1 MIKKTLYFG
10 NPAYLKKEQDQLK
23 IEFPKE
29 EGKQNR
35 TIPIEDIGILI
46 LDHPRLT
53 VTQALLQALIENNAA
68 LLSCDSRHLPAGL
81 FMPMSANHIYTEKLR
96 YQLESSEPLRK
107 NLWQQTVKAKIDNQA
122 KVLLLRGKEAEN
134 MQYWSSKVRSGD
146 PDNYEGRAAA
156 NYWAKLIEGEVRF
169 KRYRYGEPP
178 NNLLNYGYAVLRAI
192 VARSLVASGMLPAVG
207 IHHRNK
213 YNPFCLAD
221 DIMEPY
227 RPYVDLLVLEVA
239 ANYEEEELET
249 LPPELKRELLTLPTL
264 DVWIEEQKSPLMVAM
279 QRTTASLMQC
289 YEGEK
294 RKIAYPE
301 IQVEWV
307 TAFPKF

>member
-10 NPAYLKKEQDQLK
+10 HPAYLKKEQIQLRVDY
-23 IEFPKE
+23 PAN
-29 EGKQNR
+29 EGKPAK
-35 TIPIEDIGILI
+35 TVPIEDVGILI

-53 VTQALLQALIENNAA
+53 ITQSLLQSLIENNAA
-68 LLSCDSRHLPAGL
+68 VLSCDNRHLPAGL
-81 FMPMSANHIYTEKLR
+81 FMPMSVNHIYTEKLR
-96 YQLESSEPLRK
+96 YQLDSSEPLRK

-122 KVLLLRGKEAEN
+122 RVLQNFGQKAEK
-134 MQYWSSKVRSGD
+134 MSYWFSKVRSGD
-146 PDNYEGRAAA
+146 PDNYEARAAA
-156 NYWAKLIEGEVRF
+156 HYWAHLMEEDAAFR
-169 KRYRYGEPP
+169 RHRYGEPP
-178 NNLLNYGYAVLRAI
+178 NNLLNYGYAVLRAV

-227 RPYVDLLVLEVA
+227 RPLVDLLVLEVA
-239 ANYEEEELET
+239 GQYEHGEIEQLT
-249 LPPELKRELLTLPTL
+249 PPVKQDLLVLPTI
-264 DVWIEEQKSPLMVAM
+264 DVRIEQITSPLMVAV

-289 YEGEK
+289 YEGER

-301 IQVEWV
+301 IGIV
-307 TAFPKF
+307 

>member
-29 EGKQNR
+29 EEKQTR

-122 KVLLLRGKEAEN
+122 RVLQLHGKDAEN

-156 NYWAKLIEGEVRF
+156 NYWAKLIEGEERF
-169 KRYRYGEPP
+169 TRYRYGEPP

-192 VARSLVASGMLPAVG
+192 VARSLVSSGMLPAVG

-221 DIMEPY
+221 DVMEPY

-239 ANYEEEELET
+239 SNYEEEELQT
-249 LPPELKRELLTLPTL
+249 LPPQLKRELLTLPTL
-264 DVWIEEQKSPLMVAM
+264 DVWIDEQKSPLMVAI

-301 IQVEWV
+301 IQ
-307 TAFPKF
+307 FN

>member
-10 NPAYLKKEQDQLK
+10 NPAYLKKDQLQLRVEYPEDEEK
-23 IEFPKE
+23 PPK
-29 EGKQNR
+29 
-35 TIPIEDIGILI
+35 TVPIEDVGIVI
-46 LDHPRLT
+46 IDHPRVT
-53 VTQALLQALIENNAA
+53 ITQALLTALIENNAA

-107 NLWQQTVKAKIDNQA
+107 NLWQQTVKAKIENQA
-122 KVLLLRGKEAEN
+122 RVLRLMGKEADN
-134 MQYWSSKVRSGD
+134 MDYWASKVRSGD

-156 NYWAKLIEGEVRF
+156 NYWVRLIDGDEPF
-169 KRYRYGEPP
+169 KRGRFEEPP

-192 VARSLVASGMLPAVG
+192 VSRSLVASGMLPAVG

-221 DIMEPY
+221 DVMEPY
-227 RPYVDLLVLEVA
+227 RPFVDLLVLEIA
-239 ANYEEEELET
+239 GRYDDDEIEQLT
-249 LPPELKRELLTLPTL
+249 PRIKQELLVLPTL
-264 DVWIEEQKSPLMVAM
+264 DVRIEEAKSPLMVGM

-301 IQVEWV
+301 IQ
-307 TAFPKF
+307 FPD

>member
-1 MIKKTLYFG
+1 MIKRTLYFG
-10 NPAYLKKEQDQLK
+10 NPAYLRKEQDQLK

-29 EGKQNR
+29 KEKPSRN
-35 TIPIEDIGILI
+35 IPIEDIGILI

-53 VTQALLQALIENNAA
+53 VTQALLQALIGNNAA
-68 LLSCDSRHLPAGL
+68 LLSCDSHHLPAGL
-81 FMPMSANHIYTEKLR
+81 FMPMSANHTYTEKLR

-107 NLWQQTVKAKIDNQA
+107 NLWQQTVKAKIENQA
-122 KVLLLRGKEAEN
+122 RVLQRYGKDAEN
-134 MQYWSSKVRSGD
+134 MLYWASKVRSGD
-146 PDNYEGRAAA
+146 PDNFEGRAAA
-156 NYWAKLIEGEVRF
+156 NYWAKLIEGEERF

-192 VARSLVASGMLPAVG
+192 VARSLVSSGMLPAVG

-227 RPYVDLLVLEVA
+227 RPFVDLLVMKIAERHEP
-239 ANYEEEELET
+239 EEIEDLT
-249 LPPELKRELLTLPTL
+249 PSVKQELLVLPTI
-264 DVWIEEQKSPLMVAM
+264 DVDIEGNKSPLMVGM

-294 RKIAYPE
+294 RKIAYPA
-301 IQVEWV
+301 IHVD
-307 TAFPKF
+307 

>member
-10 NPAYLKKEQDQLK
+10 NPAYLKKDQLQLRV
-23 IEFPKE
+23 EFPAEDNKPS
-29 EGKQNR
+29 K
-35 TIPIEDIGILI
+35 TVPIEDIGILI
-46 LDHPRLT
+46 LDHPRVT
-53 VTQALLQALIENNAA
+53 ITQALLAALIENNAA
-68 LLSCDSRHLPAGL
+68 LLSCDNRHLPVGL
-81 FMPMSANHIYTEKLR
+81 FMPMSANHTYTEKLK

-122 KVLLLRGKEAEN
+122 RVLKHFYQDTEN
-134 MQYWSSKVRSGD
+134 MEYWSSNVRSGD
-146 PDNYEGRAAA
+146 PDNFEGRAAA
-156 NYWAKLIEGEVRF
+156 NYWAKLFEGDKPFR
-169 KRYRYGEPP
+169 RRRDGEAP
-178 NNLLNYGYAVLRAI
+178 NNLLNYGYAILRAI

-227 RPYVDLLVLEVA
+227 RPLVDMLVLEVA
-239 ANYEEEELET
+239 EEYGEDEIEQLT
-249 LPPELKRELLTLPTL
+249 PAIKRELLVLPTL
-264 DVWIEEQKSPLMVAM
+264 DVVIEGEKSPLMVGM

-294 RKIAYPE
+294 RRIAYPE
-301 IQVEWV
+301 IQ
-307 TAFPKF
+307 FNHL